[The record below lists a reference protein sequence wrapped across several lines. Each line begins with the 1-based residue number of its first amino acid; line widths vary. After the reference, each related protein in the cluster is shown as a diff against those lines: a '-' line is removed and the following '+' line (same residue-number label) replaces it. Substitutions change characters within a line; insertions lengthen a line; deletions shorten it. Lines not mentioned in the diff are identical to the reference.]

1 MRSRTVSI
9 AVVAAMT
16 SLGAAAAHAS
26 QGAGDAPAGAGAQ
39 QQGHRTAMQRPAEP
53 LHVRVARAVFP
64 RERWQKL
71 MRDSSEEL
79 TKQISE
85 QGKGRIRLA
94 PQFAERLRQEYE
106 QMIPYEEMVGY
117 QAEIL
122 GSHYNRLELRH
133 MLAFYTSPVGKKAVR
148 IIPALM
154 GDSLVRAQA
163 KVHERLPAAL
173 ERLRPLVQNLPNG
186 ESPGEAN
193 GAGPGDHSDGNLG
206 QGQSAPSEEPGVDR
220 QRISL

>member
-1 MRSRTVSI
+1 MRTRIVPV
-9 AVVAAMT
+9 AVVAALT
-16 SLGAAAAHAS
+16 SLGTVAAHAS
-26 QGAGDAPAGAGAQ
+26 PGAGDAPAGAGAQ
-39 QQGHRTAMQRPAEP
+39 HQHNRAAMQKPAEP

-71 MRDSSEEL
+71 MKDSSEEL
-79 TKQISE
+79 TKQIAE

-122 GSHYNRLELRH
+122 GSHYNRAELRR
-133 MLAFYTSPVGKKAVR
+133 MLAFYTSPVGQKAVR
-148 IIPALM
+148 LIPALM

-163 KVHERLPAAL
+163 KVHERLPGVL
-173 ERLRPLVQNLPNG
+173 ERLRPLVQDLPDG
-186 ESPGEAN
+186 EPPGEAN
-193 GAGPGDHSDGNLG
+193 GAGPGDHSDGSLG
-206 QGQSAPSEEPGVDR
+206 QGQSAPSEEPRSDG
-220 QRISL
+220 QRITL